1 MARRTSFI
9 SPLGLAGMIFALGL
23 SVPAMAHDLWIEPST
38 FHPEVGE
45 LVWVGLRIGH
55 PPTGGEPVRRDE
67 RRLERFVLRGPQ
79 GETPIPGLDGREPA
93 GWIRPPAPGRYV
105 VALRSHAAVSVLPAE
120 VFERYLE
127 EKGLQAVS
135 AERARRGDS
144 GEPGRE
150 RYSRALKALLTVDG
164 LRQVPAERLQ
174 DAAGLGADRPLGLRL
189 ELIARADPSTLRA
202 GDSLP
207 VELRFENRPL
217 AGVRVEAHPL
227 LSAAEAST
235 PALAVST
242 PTVSAPLVAR
252 TDARGRVRFTLPQEG
267 PWLLTAVHMIPAS
280 SGVEEDWESVWTALS
295 FSVGRD

>member
-9 SPLGLAGMIFALGL
+9 SPLCLAGMIFALGL
-23 SVPAMAHDLWIEPST
+23 SVPAMAHDLWLEPST
-38 FHPEVGE
+38 FHPDVDE
-45 LVWVGLRIGH
+45 LVWVDLRIGH
-55 PPTGGEPVRRDE
+55 PLTGSEPVRRDS

-93 GWIRPPAPGRYV
+93 GWIRPSAPGRYV
-105 VALRSHAAVSVLPAE
+105 VALRSHEAVSVLPAE

-135 AERARRGDS
+135 VERARRGDS

-150 RYSRALKALLTVDG
+150 RYSRALKALLSVDG
-164 LRQVPAERLQ
+164 SRPVSSKGVP
-174 DAAGLGADRPLGLRL
+174 DRPLGLRL
-189 ELIARADPSTLRA
+189 ELIARADPSALRA

-227 LSAAEAST
+227 RSASN
-235 PALAVST
+235 
-242 PTVSAPLVAR
+242 SAPLVAR
-252 TDARGRVRFTLPQEG
+252 TDARGRVRFTLPREG
-267 PWLLTAVHMIPAS
+267 PWLLTAVQMTPAPP
-280 SGVEEDWESVWTALS
+280 GVEEDWESVWTALT
-295 FSVGRD
+295 FSLGPD